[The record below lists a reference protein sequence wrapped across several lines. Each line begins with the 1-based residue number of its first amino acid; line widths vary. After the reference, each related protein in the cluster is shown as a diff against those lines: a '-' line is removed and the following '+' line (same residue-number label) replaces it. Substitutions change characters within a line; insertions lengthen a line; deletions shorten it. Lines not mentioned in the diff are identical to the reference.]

1 MTSHQQPGNPL
12 AVDFNQHERARKAFV
27 SSLRSHV
34 LTRMAPAMR
43 EHYEQ
48 RVAPTI
54 ARRDGKAPDSGQAI
68 HAALRDDKYFR
79 CYSAART
86 SAQEMVFASVID
98 GVERNLETLNE
109 RAGALRESGAREGGA
124 TLTLDPALP
133 LPRSVS
139 EIDVHLAPGSYHMEY
154 AEDDVATGA
163 IYDNAIE
170 VFTFG
175 QFGPGLDDI
184 GHTMANFVR
193 LKYPQFKVGRI
204 LDCGCTIGHNTL
216 PWAQAFPEA
225 EVHGVDVASGV
236 LRYAQAR
243 AQARGLPVHF
253 HQMNACALDFP
264 DNSFDVVF
272 SSMFLH
278 ELPVRDIRA
287 FFREAYRVLR
297 PGGLLWNME
306 LPPNSAM
313 GPYESFYLDWDSFY
327 NNEPFYKTFRDQDY
341 RSLCTDAG
349 FAEADFMQA
358 TLPRYTFVGE
368 QAFSEAIDAPAQF
381 DSQTG
386 RMDPKGTRWYGFGAW
401 KASDSSSKE
410 EASA

>member
-1 MTSHQQPGNPL
+1 MTTHQQPGNPL
-12 AVDFNQHERARKAFV
+12 AVDFNQHERARKSFV

-34 LTRMAPAMR
+34 LTRMAGALR

-48 RVAPTI
+48 RVAPAV
-54 ARRDGKAPDSGQAI
+54 ARQEGSAPDSGQAI
-68 HAALRDDKYFR
+68 HAVLRKDKFFKLF
-79 CYSAART
+79 SATRT

-98 GVERNLETLNE
+98 GVERNLDAIND
-109 RAGALRESGAREGGA
+109 RAAALREASLREGGA
-124 TLTLDPALP
+124 TLALNPTLPV
-133 LPRSVS
+133 PRSVS
-139 EIDVHLAPGSYHMEY
+139 EIDVHLAPGSYHTEY
-154 AEDDVATGA
+154 AEDDAATGA

-184 GHTMANFVR
+184 GQTMANFVR
-193 LKYPQFKVGRI
+193 LKYPEFSVKRI

-225 EVHGVDVASGV
+225 EVHAVDVASGV

-253 HQMNACALDFP
+253 HQMNATALDFP
-264 DNSFDVVF
+264 DNSCDVVF

-278 ELPVRDIRA
+278 ELPVKDIRA
-287 FFREAYRVLR
+287 FFKEAHRVLR

-313 GPYESFYLDWDSFY
+313 GAYESFYLDWDSFY

-341 RSLCTDAG
+341 RQLCTDAG
-349 FAEADFMQA
+349 FAAEGFLQA

-368 QAFSEAIDAPAQF
+368 AAFAEAIHAPAQF

-401 KASDSSSKE
+401 KANTQTTPA